1 MYQIEETVYFYL
13 LLVIPLIVIG
23 FSVLTIWKK
32 NIQKKHIS
40 SHLFK
45 QLSPENSEFK
55 PKLKIFLLSLV
66 FIFLTIGLVNPKIG
80 TQLKTVKR
88 EGVDL
93 VFAIDVSKSMLAE
106 DIAPNRLEKAKRIVS
121 QTINELNSD
130 RVGIIAYAA
139 SALPILPITTDYS
152 TARMF
157 LQSLNSDMLS
167 SQGTA
172 IIEAVKLAKDYYDD
186 ENQTNRVLCIL
197 SDGEDHEF
205 KNQNIPSIVQEM
217 GITIF
222 TVGLGTTKGAPI
234 PIKKNE
240 VIESYKKNS
249 DGDVVITKL
258 VPELLQE
265 IASSSNGIY
274 ISGENTQAVVD
285 EIIKKL
291 KEMDKKEFES
301 KQFVAYKDQFQWF
314 LGFGLFF
321 LCLELFVFNKKTYW
335 VKKLNLFNEKN
346 I

>member
-13 LLVIPLIVIG
+13 LLVIPILVIG
-23 FSVLTIWKK
+23 FLILTIWKK

-66 FIFLTIGLVNPKIG
+66 FIFLTISLVNPKIG

-172 IIEAVKLAKDYYDD
+172 ILEAVKLAKDYYDD